1 MGPAL
6 ADVRVR
12 PPGPAVTRTRA
23 SRVRRTTEAHSGWWH
38 RPILLNMV
46 SDVLMLFASI
56 GLGWALVTWF
66 LSRPLFPVREV
77 IVQTPPAQ
85 VTESQLEYVARTAIR
100 GNFFTVDLD
109 TVRASF
115 EKLPWVRHAEVR
127 RRWPDAIEL
136 RIEEHQ
142 AVAYWTVSESGDARL
157 VNRHGEI
164 FIAAS
169 NATMPHLDGPQGSS
183 GRLLEHHAEY
193 SRLLQPL
200 GVQLSGLAMSARD
213 AWQLTL
219 DNGMVI
225 MLGREQDKVPLRER
239 LTRFIRLWPQVR
251 QQVKA
256 QVAIVDLRYP
266 NGFALTLPETAG
278 KPTTPSQKG
287 KK

>member
-1 MGPAL
+1 MAE
-6 ADVRVR
+6 VRVR
-12 PPGPAVTRTRA
+12 PPAPAVTRTRA
-23 SRVRRTTEAHSGWWH
+23 SRVRRRSGPQSGWWH
-38 RPILLNMV
+38 RPVLLNMV

-77 IVQTPPAQ
+77 IVQAPPTQ
-85 VTESQLEYVARTAIR
+85 VTEAQLEYVARTAIR
-100 GNFFTVDLD
+100 GNFFTIDLD
-109 TVRASF
+109 NVRVSF

-136 RIEEHQ
+136 HIEEHQ
-142 AVAYWTVSESGDARL
+142 AVAYWTVSESGDVRL
-157 VNRHGEI
+157 VNRNGEV
-164 FIAAS
+164 FVAAS
-169 NATMPHLDGPQGSS
+169 NAAMPHLDGPQGSS

-200 GVQLSGLAMSARD
+200 GLQLTRLAMSARD

-219 DNGMVI
+219 DNGLVI

-239 LTRFIRLWPQVR
+239 LTRFIRAWPQVR
-251 QQVKA
+251 QQIKT

-266 NGFALTLPETAG
+266 NGFALTPLETAE
-278 KPTTPSQKG
+278 KSTMPSQKG

>member
-1 MGPAL
+1 
-6 ADVRVR
+6 
-12 PPGPAVTRTRA
+12 
-23 SRVRRTTEAHSGWWH
+23 
-38 RPILLNMV
+38 MV

-56 GLGWALVTWF
+56 GLGWALVAWF
-66 LSRPLFPVREV
+66 LSRPLFPLREV
-77 IVQTPPAQ
+77 LVLTPPTQ
-85 VTESQLEYVARTAIR
+85 VTESQLDYVARTAIR

-109 TVRASF
+109 ALRATF

-157 VNRHGEI
+157 VNRQGEV
-164 FIAAS
+164 FVAAS
-169 NATMPHLDGPQGSS
+169 NAAMPHLDGPQGSS
-183 GRLLEHHAEY
+183 ARLLEHHAEY

-251 QQVKA
+251 QQLKA
-256 QVAIVDLRYP
+256 PVAIVDLRYP
-266 NGFALTLPETAG
+266 NGFALTLPEMAEKTAS
-278 KPTTPSQKG
+278 PSQKG